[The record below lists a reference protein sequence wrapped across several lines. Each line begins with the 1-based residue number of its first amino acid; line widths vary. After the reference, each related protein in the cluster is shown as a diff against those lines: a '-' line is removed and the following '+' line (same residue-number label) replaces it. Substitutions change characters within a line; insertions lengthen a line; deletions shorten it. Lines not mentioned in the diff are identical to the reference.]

1 MSGAGYTDSNAPRP
15 PATNYSSISHPQ
27 GQNGTRNGYATTGS
41 EEEPTPWA
49 RFFRALGGAILVAL
63 LAGLLVESIYLATQR
78 RAWDNVHLP
87 EGYDVPDDISSV
99 YQCAVGGKWNDIS
112 PSDDFQGF
120 LQQDAAQ
127 YPPPRSPV
135 PRGPFPPMTY
145 PFVAN
150 TSFEV
155 PLGSGDGDDNS
166 FLTIISRGRW
176 LSGNVNIIGS
186 VNQERGKAKIE
197 VVARHLRESTRD
209 QLRACIVEG
218 YGGRKGVG
226 LFTPEYEWYWRG
238 DSRRRQV
245 NYEIN
250 VHIPTDIQGETFIDT
265 LKVDVRNASV
275 QIQTGTLGKVS
286 FKELTVEGSNGHIHA
301 ASRLHA
307 QRIWISAND
316 SMVSGSFVVTE
327 DIHVETT
334 NGSVWAQ
341 VWAEH
346 APGRRYGPSVY
357 LETSNAALESDV
369 HLVPYTFLPTDPPSI
384 PEYGIAPHYDIR
396 AMTSNGRLNVNVAS
410 EFVGEKIPEPTVF
423 LNATNL
429 NGPSSSTLYQTYSGG
444 YDLQTHDRGAAQL
457 NLRCTKLLPIVC
469 SDGVTRDY
477 PEITAKGHLKG
488 RLEWVPALEMPGP
501 RPRGKVSGEEGW
513 EETTSGVVL
522 KTWNGNAILS
532 V

>member
-1 MSGAGYTDSNAPRP
+1 MSGVGYTDSNAPPP
-15 PATNYSSISHPQ
+15 PATNYASISSHPQ
-27 GQNGTRNGYATTGS
+27 GQNGTRNGYASRES
-41 EEEPTPWA
+41 EQEHTPWP

-63 LAGLLVESIYLATQR
+63 LVGLLVESFYLATQR

-99 YQCAVGGKWNDIS
+99 HHCAVGARWNDIS
-112 PSDDFQGF
+112 PEDDFQGF
-120 LQQDAAQ
+120 LQQDETR
-127 YPPPRSPV
+127 YPTPGTPPRRS
-135 PRGPFPPMTY
+135 FPPMMY
-145 PFVAN
+145 PFAAN

-155 PLGSGDGDDNS
+155 PLSSTNDEEKS

-186 VNQERGKAKIE
+186 VSQEHGKAKVE
-197 VVARHLRESTRD
+197 VVARHFRESTRD

-226 LFTPEYEWYWRG
+226 IFTPEYEWFWRG

-245 NYEIN
+245 YFEVN
-250 VHIPTDIQGETFIDT
+250 VHIPMDAEGTTFIET
-265 LKVDVRNASV
+265 LKVDVPNASV
-275 QIQTGTLGKVS
+275 QIETGVS
-286 FKELTVEGSNGHIHA
+286 GQISFNELTVVGRNGHIHA

-307 QRIWISAND
+307 QRVWIYGNN

-327 DIHVETT
+327 DIHVETA
-334 NGSVWAQ
+334 NGSVWTQ
-341 VWAEH
+341 VWAKH
-346 APGRRYGPSVY
+346 AAGRRYGPSIY
-357 LETSNAALESDV
+357 LETSNGALESDIQ
-369 HLVPYTFLPTDPPSI
+369 LIPYSTLPTNPPGV
-384 PEYGIAPHYDIR
+384 PEYGVAPHYDIR

-410 EFVGEKIPEPTVF
+410 RFVGDKIPEPTIF

-429 NGPSSSTLYQTYSGG
+429 NGLSSASLYHTYSGD
-444 YDLQTHDRGAAQL
+444 YDIQTHDRGAAQL
-457 NLRCTKLLPIVC
+457 NLRCTKLLPILC
-469 SDGVTRDY
+469 SDGVTRDH
-477 PEITAKGHLKG
+477 PEITAKGRLKG
-488 RLEWVPALEMPGP
+488 QLEWVPALEMPGP
-501 RPRGKVSGEEGW
+501 RPRGEAREDKSG